1 MNATIINLTA
11 RQLFGQKRTLFIGLL
26 VVIPV
31 LFAVLYRLNSEQTDA
46 EHWVANVLFV
56 RVLVGSLLPFVA
68 LIFGTAA
75 LGTEFEDGTA
85 VYLLSK
91 PVPRW
96 KVIASKLL
104 VAWAATAAFILVA
117 SLISAPVALQG
128 SGVDG
133 SSLVTG
139 FVIAEVLAA
148 FVYCAVFL
156 ALSILTAHALLV
168 GLLYVFIWEAVL
180 TSLFSGLRYLS
191 VREYSVAMAHWIGNI
206 PNSVLDPHI
215 RGVTAVILL
224 VVIGAG
230 AVWLAV
236 RWLVRWQI
244 GETA

>member
-1 MNATIINLTA
+1 MNDTIIRLTA

-31 LFAVLYRLNSEQTDA
+31 LFAVLYRLNSEESDP
-46 EHWVANVLFV
+46 EHWVAKVLFV

-91 PVPRW
+91 PVQRW
-96 KVIASKLL
+96 KIVASKLL
-104 VAWAATAAFILVA
+104 VAWAATAAFVLVA
-117 SLISAPVALQG
+117 SLVSAPIALQG
-128 SGVDG
+128 SGLDG

-139 FVIAEVLAA
+139 FVIAEVVAA
-148 FVYCAVFL
+148 FVYCAIFL

-180 TSLFSGLRYLS
+180 TNLFSGLRYLS
-191 VREYSVAMAHWIGNI
+191 VREYAVALAHWIGNI
-206 PNSVLDPHI
+206 PDSVLGPHI

-224 VVIGAG
+224 VVIGVG
-230 AVWLAV
+230 AVWLAI
-236 RWLVRWQI
+236 RWLARWQI